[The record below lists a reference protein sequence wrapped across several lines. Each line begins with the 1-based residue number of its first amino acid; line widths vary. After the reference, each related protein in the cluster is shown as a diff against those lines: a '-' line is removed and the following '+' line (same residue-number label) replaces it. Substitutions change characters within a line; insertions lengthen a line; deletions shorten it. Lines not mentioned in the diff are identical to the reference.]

1 VANKVLFAKDGY
13 EQRFTWKM
21 HFDDGD
27 NEIPVTVEDYH
38 GNKREY
44 NVVVRAE
51 FVRSDAPQIDIDNN
65 IDIYN

>member
-1 VANKVLFAKDGY
+1 
-13 EQRFTWKM
+13 M

-65 IDIYN
+65 IDIYIITLYTLFIILHVL